1 MSWHPLSGNK
11 GMIVHDLLE
20 ALLMLILVNS
30 FLSDSD
36 KHAGVEKL
44 AFTQPNPKLY
54 TNARTYPVPDNAYA
68 IGHQQID
75 QQKGWTRSVALYFIF
90 YAVRKLDI
98 LTEFKAQYGEAE
110 LQNFGTVYGI
120 VSVAPDDVARV
131 DSNLNITM
139 ASTMTRQRPNAFNFY
154 HQVKKKV
161 ALGISM
167 DRLKEEW
174 TTSRRGRNI
183 YNIGVA
189 ESSAVANLIN
199 GIPAAAAEIL
209 QLAACKW
216 GVVKGPMTHAG
227 IGCEAELPMLLVPCF
242 IAGVHTRTR
251 QVQALKE
258 TTVGQLYEHVLPRIS
273 ATCLP
278 WGLQS

>member
-1 MSWHPLSGNK
+1 
-11 GMIVHDLLE
+11 
-20 ALLMLILVNS
+20 MLILVNS

-54 TNARTYPVPDNAYA
+54 TNTRAHPVPGNAYA
-68 IGHQQID
+68 IGYQQID
-75 QQKGWTRSVALYFIF
+75 QQKGWTRSIALYFIF

-110 LQNFGTVYGI
+110 LQNFGAVYGI

-139 ASTMTRQRPNAFNFY
+139 ASTMTRQRPNAFNLY
-154 HQVKKKV
+154 HQVKKKA

-174 TTSRRGRNI
+174 TTSRRGRHI

-189 ESSAVANLIN
+189 DSSAVANLVN
-199 GIPAAAAEIL
+199 GIPTAAAEIL

-227 IGCEAELPMLLVPCF
+227 IGCEAELPMLRVPFLLQGCTPARAKCRLLKKPQLAKCMNMSCHVFQPHAF
-242 IAGVHTRTR
+242 IGAFRAR
-251 QVQALKE
+251 AADL
-258 TTVGQLYEHVLPRIS
+258 
-273 ATCLP
+273 
-278 WGLQS
+278 